1 MYFMKNELLSDGIRK
16 ICNRNILSIPI
27 VWYIIMKKCKIQ
39 IIGIE
44 GEETL
49 L

>member
-1 MYFMKNELLSDGIRK
+1 MYFMKKELLSDGIRK
-16 ICNRNILSIPI
+16 ICNRNILSIPV
-27 VWYIIMKKCKIQ
+27 VWYIMKKCKIQ